1 MSNPMRTLLVGL
13 GARGKKWA
21 RILKEEP
28 TVETVG
34 YVDILDDNLEWAK
47 VFDPVAKKSA
57 YHSMEKALSELQP
70 EFVVLVTPPID
81 RYKDVITI
89 FEHGSHLLSEKPLS
103 LDLDEGLSMVK
114 AAQEA
119 KVGFAVGLNF
129 RYQHCVTEARAILK
143 SGEIGKPGLVGLV
156 TGTIAGLATIT
167 PASGYVDPK
176 SAFIIG
182 VLAGSIC
189 WYCSVLIKQT
199 FNIDDSLDVF
209 AVHGVGGMLGIVL
222 VGFLAN
228 EAIGGTAGSW
238 AQAKVQITGV
248 IAVAALSIVA
258 TYIIVK
264 IVQAVIGLRVSSKEA
279 QDGLDITTHGER
291 GYHL

>member
-1 MSNPMRTLLVGL
+1 MLWVGWFGFNGGSALASNANAGMAMVVTHIAAATASLTWM
-13 GARGKKWA
+13 A
-21 RILKEEP
+21 I
-28 TVETVG
+28 
-34 YVDILDDNLEWAK
+34 EW
-47 VFDPVAKKSA
+47 
-57 YHSMEKALSELQP
+57 
-70 EFVVLVTPPID
+70 
-81 RYKDVITI
+81 YK
-89 FEHGSHLLSEKPLS
+89 
-103 LDLDEGLSMVK
+103 
-114 AAQEA
+114 
-119 KVGFAVGLNF
+119 N
-129 RYQHCVTEARAILK
+129 
-143 SGEIGKPGLVGLV
+143 GKPGLVGLV

-209 AVHGVGGMLGIVL
+209 AVHGVGGMLGTIM

-228 EAIGGTAGSW
+228 ESIGGTAGSW
-238 AQAKVQITGV
+238 AQAKIQITGV
-248 IAVAALSIVA
+248 VAVAVLSIVA

-264 IVQAVIGLRVSSKEA
+264 IVQAMIGLRVSNKDA
-279 QDGLDITTHGER
+279 QEGLDITSHGER

>member
-1 MSNPMRTLLVGL
+1 MLWVGWFGFYGGSALASNANAGMAMVVTHIAAATASLTWM
-13 GARGKKWA
+13 A
-21 RILKEEP
+21 I
-28 TVETVG
+28 
-34 YVDILDDNLEWAK
+34 EW
-47 VFDPVAKKSA
+47 
-57 YHSMEKALSELQP
+57 
-70 EFVVLVTPPID
+70 
-81 RYKDVITI
+81 YK
-89 FEHGSHLLSEKPLS
+89 
-103 LDLDEGLSMVK
+103 
-114 AAQEA
+114 
-119 KVGFAVGLNF
+119 N
-129 RYQHCVTEARAILK
+129 
-143 SGEIGKPGLVGLV
+143 GKPGLVGLV

-209 AVHGVGGMLGIVL
+209 AVHGVGGMLGIIL